1 MGSLKEGLKEY
12 GNIGQRK
19 WSTVAAKGTTRFNG
33 YPKHV
38 EIADEEEEDVDDGSR
53 LMEDE
58 KSMLRRIVEA
68 RRRQELER
76 MMSNSSRMS
85 DRTTGPAH
93 TPLVLLHVS
102 ILECPMPA
110 YSREALEKYAPKWVI
125 DNYHLL
131 HEKLGEAVLSRGVLI
146 PHPGEEYDLLEE
158 RLLEALELC
167 APRLLGCGHFYAD
180 SDTDVEE
187 EPGTADESSLESHIP
202 RAICEY
208 AHTDKPASTHEE
220 DRADV
225 CETCEHP
232 MRLPYRG
239 AGHGTQRWD
248 VKFFAA
254 NGLMRAGAWVAAVS
268 P

>member
-1 MGSLKEGLKEY
+1 M
-12 GNIGQRK
+12 GQRK
-19 WSTVAAKGTTRFNG
+19 WSTVAAKGATRFSG
-33 YPKHV
+33 TPRTV
-38 EIADEEEEDVDDGSR
+38 EIADEEEDDVDDRSS
-53 LMEDE
+53 LIEDE
-58 KSMLRRIVEA
+58 KIMLRRIVEA

-76 MMSNSSRMS
+76 LMSNSSRMS
-85 DRTTGPAH
+85 DRTTGPGH

-110 YSREALEKYAPKWVI
+110 YSREALERYAPKWVI

-167 APRLLGCGHFYAD
+167 SPRLLGCGHFYAD

-187 EPGTADESSLESHIP
+187 EFRTTDEDSSESNKS

-208 AHTDKPASTHEE
+208 AHTEKPVITHGE
-220 DRADV
+220 DIRDV

-239 AGHGTQRWD
+239 VGHGTQRWD
-248 VKFFAA
+248 IRFFAA
-254 NGLMRAGAWVAAVS
+254 NGLMRAGAWAAAVS
-268 P
+268 T